1 MIVLCRQKCDY
12 NIMANRQKDDT
23 YPSRYMKRRLDLA
36 EADNIINEMLIK
48 KTNSSFVPTI
58 THQQETSIFQ
68 NEQVT
73 EQAAVTSN
81 IFIQ

>member
-1 MIVLCRQKCDY
+1 
-12 NIMANRQKDDT
+12 MANRQKDDT
-23 YPSRYMKRRLDLA
+23 DPSRYMKSRLDLA

-48 KTNSSFVPTI
+48 KSNSLFVPTI
-58 THQQETSIFQ
+58 KHQQETSIFQ

>member
-1 MIVLCRQKCDY
+1 
-12 NIMANRQKDDT
+12 MANRQKDDT
-23 YPSRYMKRRLDLA
+23 DPSRYMKRRLDLA

-48 KTNSSFVPTI
+48 KSNSLFVPTI